1 MGLCRMPM
9 RATSSALVG
18 LVELRALAT
27 WQFCQLPALRSV
39 ARIACVFMAGGI
51 SNMSRARWRHPHS
64 ISSTLATDRQG
75 SILLSN
81 DQPNRYTGYGDNSQS
96 AARLG
101 FTGQYC
107 ETNAGVYLLGN
118 GYRHYNPRLMRFGSP
133 DSFSPFG
140 AGGVNAYAY
149 CGGDPVNRIDPS
161 GHVPGSYSLYAGGGA
176 VSGKLKVLSHGKRV
190 AGPMASGYQAPA
202 NFVAPWNAEINFF
215 TQNGFTAVVN
225 NDPASVKSIPSFIK
239 GNRPVVQSYQSGKR
253 VGNYELLELV
263 PNKGSAEPIKDYE
276 RVPFRMSVERMA
288 KASGVDVALINKP
301 IALSELLDELDA
313 SGHVYTSVDCLH
325 CRGTIS
331 SSRPSVF
338 KNMYGAVLTQ
348 LDIRL

>member
-1 MGLCRMPM
+1 
-9 RATSSALVG
+9 
-18 LVELRALAT
+18 
-27 WQFCQLPALRSV
+27 
-39 ARIACVFMAGGI
+39 
-51 SNMSRARWRHPHS
+51 MSRARWRHPHS
-64 ISSTLATDRQG
+64 ISSILATDRQG

-107 ETNAGVYLLGN
+107 ETNAGVY
-118 GYRHYNPRLMRFGSP
+118 
-133 DSFSPFG
+133 
-140 AGGVNAYAY
+140 
-149 CGGDPVNRIDPS
+149 
-161 GHVPGSYSLYAGGGA
+161 
-176 VSGKLKVLSHGKRV
+176 
-190 AGPMASGYQAPA
+190 
-202 NFVAPWNAEINFF
+202 FF

-325 CRGTIS
+325 CRGNIS